1 MGQLHQI
8 LAVEDSKVVTFKKI
22 VDEAIDT
29 FSKKDNLFKGAYI
42 KQESTVDQADIKYKE
57 FPNSTVTVP
66 VAETIPSKLRYVF
79 DTAGEYFDL
88 VAQKDATNCTA
99 KADLII
105 DGKIIKTE
113 VPAVT
118 LLFIENKFKVIRAVV
133 EAVKTLDPAKNWTP
147 TQDNSDVYSTDPIT
161 NIVKEAIEEYKI
173 IVQAT
178 DKHPAQTQKVIT
190 HEIRAT
196 KSNTELSGLISSRA
210 KSKML
215 QKIDKLINACKQ
227 ARQTA
232 NNQETVNVSIAQ
244 SLFDYIIN

>member
-42 KQESTVDQADIKYKE
+42 KQESTVDQADVKYKE
-57 FPNSTVTVP
+57 FPNGTVTVP
-66 VAETIPSKLRYVF
+66 VAETVPNKLRYVF
-79 DTAGEYFDL
+79 DVASEYFDL

-105 DGKIIKTE
+105 DGKVIKAD

-133 EAVKTLDPAKNWTP
+133 EAVKTLDPAKNWKA
-147 TQDNSDVYSTDPIT
+147 TQENNDVYSTDPIT

-178 DKHPAQTQKVIT
+178 DKHPAQTQKIVT

-196 KSNTELSGLISSRA
+196 KSNTELSGLISSKE

-232 NNQETVNVSIAQ
+232 NNQETANVKIAQ